1 MQNVFKLENS
11 NNQLLLSEVE
21 DKERNE
27 IFNSN
32 LQICNVG
39 NIFSR
44 SLFGVCIPLNMK
56 IKDLMKEN
64 FTLDMNVKVMEN
76 MRFVPNI
83 SKTYKYKWDLDF

>member
-1 MQNVFKLENS
+1 MKYL
-11 NNQLLLSEVE
+11 
-21 DKERNE
+21 

-32 LQICNVG
+32 LQMCNVG
-39 NIFSR
+39 KIFSR
-44 SLFGVCIPLNMK
+44 SLFGVCIPLNLK

-83 SKTYKYKWDLDF
+83 NNTYKYKWDLDF